1 MASIRKIL
9 GKNGVSY
16 KITVTHGLKSDG
28 SQNRKYK
35 TYNPP
40 SGITERQIEKEVN
53 RIAYDFE
60 REITQGFAA
69 DNRQT
74 FSQYAE
80 YVIDLKERN
89 GNKHRTI
96 VRYRELLKRII
107 PAIGHIKLQDLHP
120 QHLNNFYKN
129 LEEKGIRGH
138 AYKAKA
144 KMDISALMSEK
155 KLTRA
160 ALALACKVSAS
171 TITKT
176 CKGETID
183 IKTAETIGTALG
195 IPVDKLFILI
205 NNNKPLSNKT
215 IYEHHQLIHTILSQ
229 AEKEMLV
236 QFNAATK
243 ATPPKLKNKEAD
255 AFTNEELE
263 KIVKCSNNEPIKWK
277 LVIHLFLATG
287 CRRGEIAGLKWDRIY
302 WDSSEIKIDTTL
314 LYAADKGVYEDTT
327 KTTNTRYITLPEQTM
342 MLLSEYKTWYD
353 DLRVNNGDVK

>member
-107 PAIGHIKLQDLHP
+107 PAIGQITRSAP
-120 QHLNNFYKN
+120 AT
-129 LEEKGIRGH
+129 LE
-138 AYKAKA
+138 
-144 KMDISALMSEK
+144 
-155 KLTRA
+155 
-160 ALALACKVSAS
+160 
-171 TITKT
+171 
-176 CKGETID
+176 
-183 IKTAETIGTALG
+183 
-195 IPVDKLFILI
+195 
-205 NNNKPLSNKT
+205 
-215 IYEHHQLIHTILSQ
+215 
-229 AEKEMLV
+229 
-236 QFNAATK
+236 
-243 ATPPKLKNKEAD
+243 
-255 AFTNEELE
+255 
-263 KIVKCSNNEPIKWK
+263 
-277 LVIHLFLATG
+277 
-287 CRRGEIAGLKWDRIY
+287 
-302 WDSSEIKIDTTL
+302 
-314 LYAADKGVYEDTT
+314 
-327 KTTNTRYITLPEQTM
+327 
-342 MLLSEYKTWYD
+342 
-353 DLRVNNGDVK
+353 